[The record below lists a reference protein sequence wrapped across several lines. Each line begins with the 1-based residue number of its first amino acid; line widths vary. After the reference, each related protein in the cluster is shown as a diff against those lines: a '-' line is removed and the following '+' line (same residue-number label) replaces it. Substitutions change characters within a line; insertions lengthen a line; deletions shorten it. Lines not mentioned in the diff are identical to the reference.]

1 MQEPSSALAIHSQ
14 IQQGFCKLKLVI
26 SFALQEIFG
35 YRTHGCRRALCIA
48 GSILSLGFLLLLFYW
63 KPEWDVRANCV
74 PCSLEEADTV
84 LLRTTDQFKQCCK
97 KKVNWIHLSKLTNS
111 VVDKPNLPIT
121 ADENSIINRA
131 IMRPELKVRY
141 IWVQKIKYIWLSSE
155 KQFRNIGAL
164 EDSNSCSDIYSKY
177 GSGLTR
183 EEQDIRREICG
194 SNAIDVEVTPIWK
207 ILFKEVLN
215 PFYIIQAA
223 SLALWLSQGY
233 TEFSIAIIIITV
245 LSIILT
251 TIDLRRQSVKLNKLV
266 KSNNSIKVDM
276 CRKDGECI
284 ELESQYLVPGDI
296 IVLTG
301 KRLFLP
307 CDTILLSG
315 TCVVNEGTLTGESI
329 PVFKIPLPRV
339 DNAIP
344 WKIQTGEDYKKHI
357 LFCGTEV
364 IQIKTSGHGPVK
376 AVVLQTGFNTAKG
389 DMVRSILYPKP
400 VNFQL
405 YKDVFRFIL
414 CLLALAAFGLIYAVI
429 IFKIQGESVRE
440 IIVKALLL
448 CTIAVSPTLPAALA
462 LAVIYANIRLK
473 RKGILCISPQR
484 INICGRL
491 NLLCF
496 DKTGTLTEDGLDLW
510 GVIPSAGDCFLKVHK
525 FSSGN
530 ALPWGP
536 LLGAMASCHSLIVL
550 DGKVQGDPLDLKM
563 FEGTNWEI
571 DISGALTTNQEQVS
585 EGSLIIK
592 PGPKASNVTVEGIS
606 ILHQFPFSSSMQRM
620 SVIAELMGEDEV
632 VVFMKGAP
640 EKVVSFCK
648 PETVPNNFAK
658 ELEHYT
664 LQGFRVI
671 ALAFKNLNI
680 RRQDNMDDIVR
691 EEVEC
696 DLEFLGLL
704 IMENRLKEETVPV
717 LQELSNAKLRTV
729 MITGDNLQTAVTV
742 ARNSGIIPKSGKVI
756 LVEALEPE
764 ESTRASITWQPMEDP
779 NQNGINSSETFVGIE
794 KNSDPTNEM
803 GNYYFAMSG
812 KSYEAIVKYFYNLLP
827 KLLLNGAIFARMSP
841 NQKSNLIEE
850 FQKLNYYVSMCGDG
864 ANDCGALKVAHAGIS
879 LSEQE
884 ASVASPFTSQTPNIE
899 CVAHLVKEGRA
910 ALVSSFCVF
919 KYITLYSMIQFC
931 CLLLLYWQTKILG
944 MYQYLIQDFGV
955 TFSIC
960 LTMSLNCAYPKLA
973 PYRPLAQLISPP
985 LMLSVIFNILLNL
998 SVQICGFVLVQQQ
1011 PWYSTENYSACSSG
1025 NGSLANSTNSANE
1038 ATAGDGYDSFE
1049 TTTLFLLTTINCIIV
1064 AFVFSKGKPFRQPI
1078 YTNYVFLILLTV
1090 QLAVCI
1096 FILFANIEDLYKRL
1110 ELVCTPT
1117 IWRVAILIMLII
1129 LFVISFTVEETI
1141 IENRSFWRKIKEC
1154 VGYHSKSQ
1162 YRILLSALATD
1173 PSWPP
1178 LYKTEYADAI
1188 STQTDGKEA
1197 YMNPAYEE
1205 EILVD
1210 GKQDT
1215 DIAVIMPSAS

>member
-1 MQEPSSALAIHSQ
+1 MEQNSKSNYHALLN
-14 IQQGFCKLKLVI
+14 QG
-26 SFALQEIFG
+26 EENEMDIFG
-35 YRTHGCRRALCIA
+35 YRTDGCRRALCIA
-48 GSILSLGFLLLLFYW
+48 GSIVSLGFLLLLFYW
-63 KPEWDVRANCV
+63 KPEWDVWANCV
-74 PCSLEEADTV
+74 PCTLEEADTL
-84 LLRTTDQFKQCCK
+84 LLRTTDVFKQYCR
-97 KKVNWIHLSKLTNS
+97 KKVKWIHLSKLNRPLTHH
-111 VVDKPNLPIT
+111 PII

-141 IWVQKIKYIWLSSE
+141 IQVQKIKYIWLSSE
-155 KQFRNIGAL
+155 KQFQKAGEL
-164 EDSNSCSDIYSKY
+164 EESNSCSDMYFKF
-177 GSGLTR
+177 GCGLTR
-183 EEQDIRREICG
+183 EEQDIRREIYG
-194 SNAIDVEVTPIWK
+194 SNAIEVEVTPIWK

-223 SLALWLSQGY
+223 SLALWLAEGY
-233 TEFSIAIIIITV
+233 IEFSVAIIVITV
-245 LSIILT
+245 LSIVLT
-251 TIDLRRQSVKLNKLV
+251 TFDLRRQSVKLHKLV
-266 KSNNSIKVDM
+266 KSNNSIMVNM
-276 CRKDGECI
+276 HRKDGECI
-284 ELESQYLVPGDI
+284 ELESHHLVPGDI

-339 DNAIP
+339 DNDIP
-344 WKIQTGEDYKKHI
+344 WKTYTGEDYKKHI

-364 IQIKTSGHGPVK
+364 IQIKPSGHGPVK
-376 AVVLQTGFNTAKG
+376 AVVLRTGFNTAKG
-389 DMVRSILYPKP
+389 DMVKSILYPKP
-400 VNFQL
+400 VKFQL
-405 YKDVFRFIL
+405 YKDAFMFIL
-414 CLLALAAFGLIYAVI
+414 CLLSLAIFGLIYAVT

-462 LAVIYANIRLK
+462 LAVMYANIRLK
-473 RKGILCISPQR
+473 RKRILCISPQR
-484 INICGRL
+484 INVCGRL

-510 GVIPSAGDCFLKVHK
+510 GVIPSAGDCFLKLHK

-550 DGKVQGDPLDLKM
+550 DGKIQGDPLDLKM

-571 DISGALTTNQEQVS
+571 EASNASENNQEEVS

-592 PGPKASNVTVEGIS
+592 PGPKASKVPVEGIA

-620 SVIAELMGEDEV
+620 SVISKLIGENEIV
-632 VVFMKGAP
+632 AFMKGAP

-648 PETVPNNFAK
+648 PETVPNSFAN
-658 ELEHYT
+658 ELQHYT

-671 ALAFKNLNI
+671 ALAFKSLDI
-680 RRQDNMDDIVR
+680 TEQENMDDIVR
-691 EEVEC
+691 EEVES

-704 IMENRLKEETVPV
+704 IMENRLKAETMPV
-717 LQELSNAKLRTV
+717 LQELCNAKLRTV

-742 ARNSGIIPKSGKVI
+742 ARNSGIVPKTGEVI

-764 ESTRASITWQPMEDP
+764 EFTRASITWQPMEDP
-779 NQNGINSSETFVGIE
+779 DQGRYESIETFVNID
-794 KNSDPTNEM
+794 KNHSPTNEV

-812 KSYEAIVKYFYNLLP
+812 KSYQVIVKYFYSLLP

-850 FQKLNYYVSMCGDG
+850 FQKLNYYVAMCGDG
-864 ANDCGALKVAHAGIS
+864 ANDCGALKVAHVGIS

-884 ASVASPFTSQTPNIE
+884 ASVASPFTSRTPNIE

-910 ALVSSFCVF
+910 ALVTSFCMF
-919 KYITLYSMIQFC
+919 KYITLYSMIQYC

-973 PYRPLAQLISPP
+973 PYRPLAQLVSPP
-985 LMLSVIFNILLNL
+985 LLLSVILNVFLSL
-998 SVQICGFVLVQQQ
+998 SVQTCGFVLVQQQ
-1011 PWYSTENYSACSSG
+1011 PWYSTGNFSACSSG
-1025 NGSLANSTNSANE
+1025 NESLANFTVANVNDDE
-1038 ATAGDGYDSFE
+1038 GPDNYE
-1049 TTTLFLLTTINCIIV
+1049 TTTLFLLTTLNCIVV

-1078 YTNYVFLILLTV
+1078 YTNYLFLIMLTL
-1090 QLAVCI
+1090 QLTALI
-1096 FILFANIEDLYKRL
+1096 FILFADIEDLYKRL
-1110 ELVCTPT
+1110 QLVCTPT
-1117 IWRVAILIMLII
+1117 LWRVSILIMMVI
-1129 LFVISFTVEETI
+1129 LFAISFTVEEAV
-1141 IENRSFWRKIKEC
+1141 IENRSFWLKLKKC
-1154 VGYHSKSQ
+1154 VGYQSKSQ
-1162 YRILLSALATD
+1162 YRTLLRTLEND

-1178 LYKTEYADAI
+1178 LYKTEYADPI
-1188 STQTDGKEA
+1188 GTQTHGNEA
-1197 YMNPAYEE
+1197 YWNPAYEKE
-1205 EILVD
+1205 EKLAE

-1215 DIAVIMPSAS
+1215 DIAAFKPNFS